1 MIDSALKKVCLFMHV
16 ASRFHSFPVLVLDT
30 CTYAVFQGIM
40 LKKHLHILKE
50 TVLYLS
56 RSNKD

>member
-1 MIDSALKKVCLFMHV
+1 MHV

-40 LKKHLHILKE
+40 LKKKHLHILKE

-56 RSNKD
+56 ISNKD